1 MSAYFTTRQTVSKA
15 KSRTLRLLLTRSGF
29 PKTKK
34 LPYQNS
40 NEDESPILDTSILD
54 GRYERFIIES
64 NRYPLVVLA
73 NLRSEHKAA

>member
-40 NEDESPILDTSILD
+40 NEDESPFSTFQYSMEGMNDSS
-54 GRYERFIIES
+54 S
-64 NRYPLVVLA
+64 NRPDIRL
-73 NLRSEHKAA
+73 